1 MPFDRRRRG
10 YLRCLLAPLP
20 WAVQDRLGDFAFD
33 HPPFWQTLGAL
44 AVLYFVGPWPLAGY
58 LVGTLGLKAWGE
70 SGRRLRRATRHKAA
84 WPVERAIWTVQVT
97 AGWRWWFLR
106 KLGLLVLPRSAPLYG
121 GDLFLIE
128 LCGTTEVR
136 SAVAADPT
144 YYLAARLPNP
154 ISAAPRR
161 RRRVVRVA
169 ACWLLEKP
177 VTLPTATDAVIRAL
191 DPAEEEELKYRLRS
205 KGELRDER
213 RDDWR
218 DIRAAHH
225 LFHKLWGMAHD
236 HDNYDKPLWGEL
248 QGKLRGA
255 GVWV

>member
-10 YLRCLLAPLP
+10 YLRYLLAPLP
-20 WAVQDRLGDFAFD
+20 WKVQDRLGDFAFD

-44 AVLYFVGPWPLAGY
+44 AVLYFVGPWPLAVV
-58 LVGTLGLKAWGE
+58 LVGVLALRAWRE
-70 SGRRLRRATRHKAA
+70 SGRRLRRATRQRAA
-84 WPVERAIWTVQVT
+84 WPVERAIWTVHMM
-97 AGWRWWFLR
+97 AGWRWWLLR
-106 KLGLLVLPRSAPLYG
+106 KLGLLVLPRSVPLYG
-121 GDLFLIE
+121 GDLFLIG
-128 LCGTTEVR
+128 LR

-154 ISAAPRR
+154 TSAAPRR

-177 VTLPTATDAVIRAL
+177 VLLRAATAGREAPPYIRAL
-191 DPAEEEELKYRLRS
+191 DPAEEEELKYRLAS

-213 RDDWR
+213 RHDWR
-218 DIRAAHH
+218 DIRGAHH

-236 HDNYDKPLWGEL
+236 HDNYDKPTWGEL
-248 QGKLRGA
+248 QGKLRQA